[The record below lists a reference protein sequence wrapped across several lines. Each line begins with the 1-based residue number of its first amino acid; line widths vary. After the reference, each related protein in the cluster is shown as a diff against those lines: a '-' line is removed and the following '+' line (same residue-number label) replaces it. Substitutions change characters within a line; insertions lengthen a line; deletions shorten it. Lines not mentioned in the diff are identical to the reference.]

1 MNILKLLQEHNK
13 NINSIN
19 DNINNLLLMEK
30 WYDPTTWFSDDT
42 KSTEN
47 QENQKNQKNQDDEI
61 TDPNLLSAIES
72 GEKLLNIASSM
83 SDTPIDTSTTKN
95 KNIIKINLM
104 DDIKFDDPYDGK
116 TLKKGGSIYFNVFKI
131 INEPNKTILILDGK
145 NNKKIPE
152 DLQLKIT
159 IPYPDGL
166 NYKNDIDAKVEQL
179 NKKTNDKEELNDIK
193 LRILSYN

>member
-30 WYDPTTWFSDDT
+30 WYDPTTWFSDEP

-47 QENQKNQKNQDDEI
+47 NVDNDTI
-61 TDPNLLSAIES
+61 TDPNLLSAIDS
-72 GEKLLNIASSM
+72 GRNLLDIASTM
-83 SDTPIDTSTTKN
+83 SDTPIDRSTTKD
-95 KNIIKINLM
+95 KNITLIKINLM
-104 DDIKFDDPYDGK
+104 TDIKLDEPHDGK
-116 TLKKGGSIYFNVFKI
+116 IIKKGGSIYFNVFKV
-131 INEPNKTILILDGK
+131 INEPSKTILILDGEH
-145 NNKKIPE
+145 NKSIPK

-166 NYKNDIDAKVEQL
+166 NYKNDVSAEVEQL
-179 NKKTNDKEELNDIK
+179 NKKTNDKEDLNDIN
-193 LRILSYN
+193 LRILSH

>member
-30 WYDPTTWFSDDT
+30 WYDPTTWFSDEP

-47 QENQKNQKNQDDEI
+47 NVDTDTI

-72 GEKLLNIASSM
+72 GKNILDIASSM
-83 SDTPIDTSTTKN
+83 SDTPIDRSTTKD
-95 KNIIKINLM
+95 KNITLIKINLM
-104 DDIKFDDPYDGK
+104 DDIKLDEPHDGK
-116 TLKKGGSIYFNVFKI
+116 IIKKGGSIYFNVFKV
-131 INEPNKTILILDGK
+131 INEPSKTILILDGEH
-145 NNKKIPE
+145 NKSIPK

-166 NYKNDIDAKVEQL
+166 NYKNDVSAEVEQL
-179 NKKTNDKEELNDIK
+179 NKKTNDKEDLNDIN
-193 LRILSYN
+193 LRILSH

>member
-30 WYDPTTWFSDDT
+30 WYDPTTWFSDEP

-47 QENQKNQKNQDDEI
+47 KTSQI

-72 GEKLLNIASSM
+72 GKNILDIASTM
-83 SDTPIDTSTTKN
+83 SDTPIDRSTIKDKNLTK
-95 KNIIKINLM
+95 IKINLM
-104 DDIKFDDPYDGK
+104 DDIKLDDPYDGK
-116 TLKKGGSIYFNVFKI
+116 IIKKGGSIYFNVFKVI
-131 INEPNKTILILDGK
+131 YEPNKTILAIDGEH
-145 NNKKIPE
+145 NKLIPK

-166 NYKNDIDAKVEQL
+166 NYKNDVSAEVEQL
-179 NKKTNDKEELNDIK
+179 NKKTNDKEDLNDIK
-193 LRILSYN
+193 LRILSH